1 MVSKV
6 PEGLNVAILPEE
18 MPGLLP
24 TMHLSDHASNCQ
36 LLWDALQEGDIISDA
51 VCLSKTKQNV
61 VSFHTPY
68 SRLSVFS
75 VVSRFHCIPVLMCH
89 YSLSMVTSLRW

>member
-61 VSFHTPY
+61 VSFHTHHTPVY
-68 SRLSVFS
+68 LS
-75 VVSRFHCIPVLMCH
+75 
-89 YSLSMVTSLRW
+89 SLSFLVFTVFLS